1 MNVREPVGGR
11 EGPQRNG
18 RAGMSFLSYWVP
30 VFFWMGSIF
39 LLSSMP
45 GGRMPQVPIPGIDK
59 VGHLLEYGVLGFLL
73 TRALLFSWPRGRG
86 WKLSLATAT
95 VALLFGISD
104 EWHQTFVP
112 GRSGEWGEALFDTV
126 FALAGAFLYRKSC
139 KRSDAVP

>member
-1 MNVREPVGGR
+1 MNVREPARGR

-30 VFFWMGSIF
+30 VFFWMVAIF

-59 VGHLLEYGVLGFLL
+59 VGHLLEYGILGFLL

-86 WKLSLATAT
+86 WQLFLAAT
-95 VALLFGISD
+95 TIALLFGISD
-104 EWHQTFVP
+104 EWHQTTVP
-112 GRSGEWGEALFDTV
+112 GRSGEWGEALFDAV
-126 FALAGAFLYRKSC
+126 FAFAGALFYRGIR
-139 KRSDAVP
+139 KRSDAFS